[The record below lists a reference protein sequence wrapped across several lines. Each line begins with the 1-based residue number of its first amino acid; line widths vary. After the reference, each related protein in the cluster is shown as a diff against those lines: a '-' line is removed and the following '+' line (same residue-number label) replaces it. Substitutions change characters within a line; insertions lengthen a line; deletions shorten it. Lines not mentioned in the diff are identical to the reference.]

1 MYNNTYKNSISSEY
15 QIPSLHQNVHFK
27 NFKKNLKKKQ
37 NMIKDSA
44 YKWTSRVNDGFIVQ
58 KGASGDSL
66 I

>member
-15 QIPSLHQNVHFK
+15 QISSLHQNVHFK
-27 NFKKNLKKKQ
+27 NFIIKKKK
-37 NMIKDSA
+37 NMIKDST
-44 YKWTSRVNDGFIVQ
+44 YKWTPRVNDGFIVQ